1 MAKPLDLGLVLGLNH
16 GMGSYG
22 AQRGGSG
29 DDPDDMFGVT
39 RCHPKDALCHQHVCT
54 PDSQMITL
62 DSPLD
67 PALSRTRQIHLVLGL
82 FPGLFDGVCS
92 HGTPKMDDPDDMS
105 GDDMSSGG
113 HICQSKSGAPKIT
126 ILTS

>member
-1 MAKPLDLGLVLGLNH
+1 
-16 GMGSYG
+16 
-22 AQRGGSG
+22 
-29 DDPDDMFGVT
+29 
-39 RCHPKDALCHQHVCT
+39 
-54 PDSQMITL
+54 MITL

-105 GDDMSSGG
+105 GDDMSSGVIFVRAKVE
-113 HICQSKSGAPKIT
+113 HPKSPF
-126 ILTS
+126 

>member
-1 MAKPLDLGLVLGLNH
+1 
-16 GMGSYG
+16 
-22 AQRGGSG
+22 
-29 DDPDDMFGVT
+29 
-39 RCHPKDALCHQHVCT
+39 
-54 PDSQMITL
+54 MITL